1 MVALCPE
8 MFKSSTI
15 DEGEIFK
22 LIEDYLLPL

>member
-8 MFKSSTI
+8 MFKSSTV